1 MRSSLELGIQVPGLF
16 VPDRMEGITR
26 KLRQALAKSTHL
38 TENSE
43 PTQEEEHVNTD
54 SKIKKIGILFEMLRR
69 LICCRIGWRES

>member
-1 MRSSLELGIQVPGLF
+1 MRSSLELGIQVPRQL

-54 SKIKKIGILFEMLRR
+54 SKIKKVLFYFK
-69 LICCRIGWRES
+69 G